1 MESVALQVLRTH
13 PFAVLVPAV
22 DLDGAA
28 HRVSAKPELAHQP
41 ILGNP
46 RVCIREGKPL
56 HAALEQ
62 RLGADGSGLAHIL
75 KTHVECRRTVGR
87 RQRVG
92 AVGAVIQNHEY
103 LNRAAVKRGMFTG
116 EPHRSEALAD
126 LPLFIMGGYH
136 DSYHWRCLSWRSM
149 SSYRHSAEA
158 EGLNNLVPPPDHA
171 HRCRR
176 ASPKNSHEW
185 LAFAS

>member
-1 MESVALQVLRTH
+1 
-13 PFAVLVPAV
+13 
-22 DLDGAA
+22 
-28 HRVSAKPELAHQP
+28 
-41 ILGNP
+41 
-46 RVCIREGKPL
+46 
-56 HAALEQ
+56 
-62 RLGADGSGLAHIL
+62 
-75 KTHVECRRTVGR
+75 
-87 RQRVG
+87 
-92 AVGAVIQNHEY
+92 
-103 LNRAAVKRGMFTG
+103 MFTG

-158 EGLNNLVPPPDHA
+158 EGLNNLVPPPDDA